1 VRPSTI
7 ASTVS
12 WLRDEGSLGQTGQMG
27 TELDV
32 WTAVATQ
39 RVAFAELIE
48 GCSPSQLETRS
59 LCSGWRVRD
68 VAGHMIWVASQPRL
82 GDAWRALG
90 AVRPHRYV
98 EREAIRCAHG
108 SASGLAERL
117 RTVAPSRKRA
127 PGIKPIGYLA
137 DAIVHGL
144 DVCAPLGFDP
154 IETSGPAMTASLDH
168 YLGHDSL
175 TGGHTR
181 TKGLR
186 MECDDLEWSTGSGP
200 VVSGPAHAVLA
211 AAVGRRWFLTAL
223 SGPGLG
229 ELSART

>member
-1 VRPSTI
+1 
-7 ASTVS
+7 
-12 WLRDEGSLGQTGQMG
+12 MG
-27 TELDV
+27 TALDI
-32 WTAVATQ
+32 WTAVAAQ
-39 RVAFAELIE
+39 RVEFGELIE
-48 GCSPSQLETRS
+48 GCSPNQLETQS

-82 GDAWRALG
+82 GEAWRALG

-98 EREAIRCAHG
+98 EREAIRYGHG
-108 SASGLAERL
+108 SA
-117 RTVAPSRKRA
+117 
-127 PGIKPIGYLA
+127 IGYLA

-144 DVCAPLGFDP
+144 DVCAPLGLDP
-154 IETSGPAMTASLDH
+154 IETSEPVMRASLDH

-175 TGGHTR
+175 TGGRSRTR
-181 TKGLR
+181 GLR

-200 VVSGPAHAVLA
+200 VVTGPAHAILG

-229 ELSART
+229 ELSTRS

>member
-1 VRPSTI
+1 
-7 ASTVS
+7 
-12 WLRDEGSLGQTGQMG
+12 MG
-27 TELDV
+27 TALDI
-32 WTAVATQ
+32 WTAVAAQ
-39 RVAFAELIE
+39 RVEFGELIE
-48 GCSPSQLETRS
+48 GCSPNQLETQS

-82 GDAWRALG
+82 GEAWRVLG

-98 EREAIRCAHG
+98 EREAIRYGHG
-108 SASGLAERL
+108 SASELADRL

-144 DVCAPLGFDP
+144 DVCAPLGLDP
-154 IETSGPAMTASLDH
+154 IETSEPVMRASLDH

-175 TGGHTR
+175 TGGRSRTR
-181 TKGLR
+181 GLR

-200 VVSGPAHAVLA
+200 VVTGPAHAILG

-229 ELSART
+229 ELSTRS